1 MCTGLPKKR
10 ASLECSKSPQKKLP
24 SVTARVAGRARTVM
38 KCFSVEFLLGEEDED
53 NKDELED
60 EDVAKTDVET
70 EEIL

>member
-1 MCTGLPKKR
+1 MNVRNP
-10 ASLECSKSPQKKLP
+10 PPKKLP

-38 KCFSVEFLLGEEDED
+38 KSFSVEFLLGEEDED
-53 NKDELED
+53 HKDELED

>member
-1 MCTGLPKKR
+1 MFEIP
-10 ASLECSKSPQKKLP
+10 SQKKLP

-53 NKDELED
+53 HEDELED
-60 EDVAKTDVET
+60 EDVAKTDIET

>member
-10 ASLECSKSPQKKLP
+10 ASLECSKSPPKKLP
-24 SVTARVAGRARTVM
+24 SVTARITGSPRTVM
-38 KCFSVEFLLGEEDED
+38 KCFSVEFFLGEEDKD

>member
-1 MCTGLPKKR
+1 MNVQNLP
-10 ASLECSKSPQKKLP
+10 PKKLP
-24 SVTARVAGRARTVM
+24 SVTARVAGRARTVL

-53 NKDELED
+53 HEDELED

>member
-1 MCTGLPKKR
+1 MNVRNP
-10 ASLECSKSPQKKLP
+10 PQKKLP

-38 KCFSVEFLLGEEDED
+38 KSFSVEFLLGKEDED
-53 NKDELED
+53 HENELED

>member
-1 MCTGLPKKR
+1 MCTRLPKKR
-10 ASLECSKSPQKKLP
+10 ASLECSKSPKKKLP

-53 NKDELED
+53 HEDELED

-70 EEIL
+70 EQIL

>member
-1 MCTGLPKKR
+1 MFEIPPKKI
-10 ASLECSKSPQKKLP
+10 PPKKLP

-38 KCFSVEFLLGEEDED
+38 KSFSVEFLLGEEDED
-53 NKDELED
+53 NEDELED